1 MPDISGLYPQP
12 PQPGQGFLT
21 GDPLRTIG
29 AIGELQNIG
38 IRAQQAP
45 ALAQIP
51 AASLQNTQIAN
62 QAALMRQQA
71 EARNAIAQAFGNAFG
86 DGGKHTRE
94 EVNNFATYFARSN
107 PAIGTQYP
115 DLIHAGVDHLLNNQ
129 NGNFDQT
136 GIGTR
141 AAILRNSVMSP
152 EAASSPTGIGYNPDT
167 GQPITGTQAGFNVSA
182 AQGGVA
188 QTAPPGTQESVSQMK
203 ADQAAEGNYKQE
215 IAPLEKSLELAEK
228 LGPGV
233 TAPGSDTRKKWE
245 AAVYGLMPQLV
256 PKEMQSEISNYEQL
270 QKYLVRQAVLQS
282 ASLGPHSNAGLMAA
296 STGNPNTSIIDLANI
311 PLMKWLV
318 GQRKFQHA
326 LVMSSAKSGGANY
339 AATKANLSGQLDPTA
354 FMIDKMD
361 PQDRAKYISSL
372 SPQGRTSFN
381 KSLQS
386 AYDSQTIERP
396 GQ

>member
-1 MPDISGLYPQP
+1 MPDIGGLYPQP
-12 PQPGQGFLT
+12 PNPSGGLLT

-45 ALAQIP
+45 ALGQIP
-51 AASLQNTQIAN
+51 QANLANTQIAN

-86 DGGKHTRE
+86 DGAKHTRN

-115 DLIHAGVDHLLNNQ
+115 DLIHAGVDHLLN
-129 NGNFDQT
+129 GPGGVDES
-136 GIGTR
+136 GIGAR

-152 EAASSPTGIGYNPDT
+152 EAASNPTGVGYDPNT
-167 GQPITGTQAGFNVSA
+167 GQPITGTQAGFNVRA
-182 AQGGVA
+182 AGGGVA
-188 QTAPPGTQESVSQMK
+188 QSAPPGTQQSVEQMK
-203 ADQAAEGNYKQE
+203 SDQAAEGNYKQE

-282 ASLGPHSNAGLMAA
+282 ATLGPHSNAGLMAA
-296 STGNPNTSIIDLANI
+296 STGNPNTSIIDLANV

-326 LVMSSAKSGGANY
+326 LVTESAKSGGANY
-339 AATKANLSGQLDPTA
+339 ATTKSNLSAQRDPTA

-361 PQDRAKYISSL
+361 PGERAKYISSL
-372 SPQGRTSFN
+372 SPQGRANFN

-386 AYDSQTIERP
+386 AYDSQVIERP